1 MKILGSN
8 NGKFGVEVL
17 KTSAKRVAG
26 EDKDAV
32 VRPDILVKTIYRNGE
47 LLTNFFFNGS
57 WKTLNLDNNGIV
69 MGLNDDD
76 TFVQVATLPHT
87 DKRVSSFKLT
97 TKSSNKKSRSFKSDN
112 FAALLGQ
119 AGLIVSP
126 TTVEGFVEG
135 MSYNQNLSLEPTEP
149 TEAEI
154 AEGVIAA
161 YKVVP
166 STIPAS
172 LEATRE
178 VPQERIDAIMSKRAV
193 TLAAKKEAKALE
205 VEPVANVQE
214 VQDAVTGYQDTD
226 NA

>member
-17 KTSAKRVAG
+17 SATSASQG
-26 EDKDAV
+26 TV
-32 VRPDILVKTIYRNGE
+32 VRPDILVKSIYRNGE

-69 MGLNDDD
+69 IGLNDDD

-87 DKRVSSFKLT
+87 DKRVSAFKLT
-97 TKSSNKKSRSFKSDN
+97 NKSSNKKSRSFKSDN

-126 TTVEGFVEG
+126 TTIEGFVEG
-135 MSYNQNLSLEPTEP
+135 MSYNQNLTLEATTP
-149 TEAEI
+149 TEAEK

-161 YKVVP
+161 YKVVASEIP
-166 STIPAS
+166 SV
-172 LEATRE
+172 LEKTRE
-178 VPQERIDAIMSKRAV
+178 IPQERIDAIMAARAV
-193 TLAAKKEAKALE
+193 TLAAKKANTV
-205 VEPVANVQE
+205 VEFPNQPVESNDVTANFE
-214 VQDAVTGYQDTD
+214 DTT